1 MMFLRA
7 LALTAAPLGLA
18 AAAALTPVPAV
29 AQSQNGLAEVQAH
42 LRAINSMTANFS
54 QTDARGRTLTG
65 TLALKRPGK
74 IRFEYRGARM
84 LVVADGNRLNFADYD
99 VGQNQSWPI
108 GDSPLSVLLNPNRDL
123 SQYARVVRN
132 DGNTLMVEARD
143 PRRREFG
150 RITLAFARNAGT
162 PGGLS
167 LTGWN
172 ALDAQNNLTQ
182 VRLTGQRYNVPVA
195 DSLFRFEPARGRGPR
210 R

>member
-7 LALTAAPLGLA
+7 LALTAAPIGLA
-18 AAAALTPVPAV
+18 AAAALAPVPAL
-29 AQSQNGLAEVQAH
+29 AQSQDGLAEVQAH

-54 QTDARGRTLTG
+54 QTDARGRTLNG
-65 TLALKRPGK
+65 TLSIKRPGK
-74 IRFEYRGARM
+74 IRFEYRGVRM
-84 LVVADGNRLNFADYD
+84 LVVADGTRLNFLDYE
-99 VGQNQSWPI
+99 VGQQQSWPI
-108 GDSPLSVLLNPNRDL
+108 SDSPLSVLLNPNRDL
-123 SQYARVVRN
+123 SQYARVIRN

-150 RITLAFARNAGT
+150 RITLAFARNANT

-195 DSLFRFEPARGRGPR
+195 DSVFRFEPARGRGPR

>member
-1 MMFLRA
+1 MFLRA

-18 AAAALTPVPAV
+18 ATAALAPVPAV
-29 AQSQNGLAEVQAH
+29 AQQNGLAEVQAH
-42 LRAINSMTANFS
+42 LRAITSMTANFS

-74 IRFEYRGARM
+74 IRFEYRGVRM
-84 LVVADGNRLNFADYD
+84 LVVADGTRLNFLDYE
-99 VGQNQSWPI
+99 VGQQQSWPI

-123 SQYARVVRN
+123 SQYARVIRN

>member
-18 AAAALTPVPAV
+18 AAAALAPLPAA

-74 IRFEYRGARM
+74 IRFEYRGVRM
-84 LVVADGNRLNFADYD
+84 LVVADGTRLNFLDYE
-99 VGQNQSWPI
+99 VGQQQSWPI

-123 SQYARVVRN
+123 SQYARVIRN

>member
-7 LALTAAPLGLA
+7 LALTAAPLGVA
-18 AAAALTPVPAV
+18 ATAALVPAPAV
-29 AQSQNGLAEVQAH
+29 AQQDGMAEVQAH
-42 LRAINSMTANFS
+42 LRAISSMTANFS
-54 QTDARGRTLTG
+54 QTDHRGRTLNG

-84 LVVADGNRLNFADYD
+84 LVVADGSRLNFLDYD
-99 VGQNQSWPI
+99 VGQQQSWPI
-108 GDSPLSVLLNPNRDL
+108 SDSPLSVLLNPNRDL
-123 SQYARVVRN
+123 SQYARVIRN
-132 DGNTLMVEARD
+132 DANTLMVEARD

-150 RITLAFARNAGT
+150 RITLAFARNSGG
-162 PGGLS
+162 PGGLN

-182 VRLTGQRYNVPVA
+182 VRLSGQRYNVPVA
-195 DSLFRFEPARGRGPR
+195 DSLFRFQPARGRGPR

>member
-18 AAAALTPVPAV
+18 ATAALAPVPAV
-29 AQSQNGLAEVQAH
+29 AQQNGLAEVQAH

-74 IRFEYRGARM
+74 IRFEYRGVRM
-84 LVVADGNRLNFADYD
+84 LVVADGTRLNFLDYD
-99 VGQNQSWPI
+99 VGQQQSWPI
-108 GDSPLSVLLNPNRDL
+108 SDSPLSVLLNPNRDL
-123 SQYARVVRN
+123 SQYARVTRN

-150 RITLAFARNAGT
+150 RITLAFARNGSG
-162 PGGLS
+162 PGGLT